1 MTLTR
6 DKLQGPAGYVKYR
19 SQDRAMRIARKLDLS
34 DTHSHELNGMTIHM
48 PGGNH
53 RDLND
58 ELRKRGFEETMVPGQ
73 GGGMGMMGGG
83 IMGDIKQTP
92 SGFTAT
98 VDFGQ
103 GGGGITG
110 DIKQTPS
117 GLTATVD
124 FGQGGGGMMG
134 GMMGSGGM
142 MPGSNG
148 GGNADESG
156 MLLRDDPGP
165 DPDDVRQR
173 ANEQAPSFTD
183 ADGEFFSDGILTGD
197 DRSSTAD
204 PDPDL
209 LREED
214 VREPFDSMFGSG
226 DPDDDDEMELY

>member
-6 DKLQGPAGYVKYR
+6 DKLQGPAGYLKYR

-48 PGGNH
+48 PGARH
-53 RDLND
+53 RELND

-73 GGGMGMMGGG
+73 GGGGMMGGMMGGG
-83 IMGDIKQTP
+83 MMG
-92 SGFTAT
+92 
-98 VDFGQ
+98 
-103 GGGGITG
+103 
-110 DIKQTPS
+110 
-117 GLTATVD
+117 
-124 FGQGGGGMMG
+124 G

-142 MPGSNG
+142 MSGSNG
-148 GGNADESG
+148 GGNADETG

-165 DPDDVRQR
+165 DPDEVRQR
-173 ANEQAPSFTD
+173 ANETAPSFVGDDVD

>member
-1 MTLTR
+1 
-6 DKLQGPAGYVKYR
+6 
-19 SQDRAMRIARKLDLS
+19 MRIARKLDLS
-34 DTHSHELNGMTIHM
+34 DTHSHEVNGMTIHM

-73 GGGMGMMGGG
+73 GGGGMGMM
-83 IMGDIKQTP
+83 
-92 SGFTAT
+92 
-98 VDFGQ
+98 
-103 GGGGITG
+103 
-110 DIKQTPS
+110 
-117 GLTATVD
+117 
-124 FGQGGGGMMG
+124 GGGMMG

-142 MPGSNG
+142 MSGSNG
-148 GGNADESG
+148 RGNADESG

-173 ANEQAPSFTD
+173 ANEQAPSFVGDDTD
-183 ADGEFFSDGILTGD
+183 ADGEFFSDGTLTGD

>member
-1 MTLTR
+1 
-6 DKLQGPAGYVKYR
+6 
-19 SQDRAMRIARKLDLS
+19 MRIARKLDLT
-34 DTHSHELNGMTIHM
+34 DTHSHEVNGMTIHM

-73 GGGMGMMGGG
+73 GSGGMMSGMMG
-83 IMGDIKQTP
+83 
-92 SGFTAT
+92 
-98 VDFGQ
+98 
-103 GGGGITG
+103 
-110 DIKQTPS
+110 
-117 GLTATVD
+117 
-124 FGQGGGGMMG
+124 G

-142 MPGSNG
+142 MSGSNG
-148 GGNADESG
+148 GGNTDETG
-156 MLLRDDPGP
+156 MLLRDDPGPGP

-173 ANEQAPSFTD
+173 ANEGAPSFVADDVD
-183 ADGEFFSDGILTGD
+183 ADGAFFSDGILTAD

-204 PDPDL
+204 PEPDL

>member
-73 GGGMGMMGGG
+73 GGGGMMGGM
-83 IMGDIKQTP
+83 MG
-92 SGFTAT
+92 
-98 VDFGQ
+98 
-103 GGGGITG
+103 
-110 DIKQTPS
+110 
-117 GLTATVD
+117 
-124 FGQGGGGMMG
+124 G

-142 MPGSNG
+142 MSGSNG

-156 MLLRDDPGP
+156 MLLRDDP
-165 DPDDVRQR
+165 DDVRQR
-173 ANEQAPSFTD
+173 ANEQAPSFVSDDAD

-197 DRSSTAD
+197 DRNSTAD

>member
-19 SQDRAMRIARKLDLS
+19 SKSRAMRIARKLDLS
-34 DTHSHELNGMTIHM
+34 DTHSHEMNGMTIHM

-58 ELRKRGFEETMVPGQ
+58 ELRERGFEETMVPGQ
-73 GGGMGMMGGG
+73 GGGGMGMM
-83 IMGDIKQTP
+83 
-92 SGFTAT
+92 
-98 VDFGQ
+98 
-103 GGGGITG
+103 
-110 DIKQTPS
+110 
-117 GLTATVD
+117 
-124 FGQGGGGMMG
+124 GGGMMG

-142 MPGSNG
+142 MSGSNG
-148 GGNADESG
+148 GGNADETG
-156 MLLRDDPGP
+156 MLLP
-165 DPDDVRQR
+165 DGDELRR
-173 ANEQAPSFTD
+173 MNEQADRTDESLPSFMGDTRRG
-183 ADGEFFSDGILTGD
+183 ADGEFFSDGTLTGD
-197 DRSSTAD
+197 DRSSSAD

>member
-1 MTLTR
+1 MPLTR
-6 DKLQGPAGYVKYR
+6 DKLQGPAGYAKFR

-34 DTHSHELNGMTIHM
+34 ATHSHEMNGMTIHM

-73 GGGMGMMGGG
+73 GGGGMMGGG
-83 IMGDIKQTP
+83 MMG
-92 SGFTAT
+92 GMM
-98 VDFGQ
+98 
-103 GGGGITG
+103 
-110 DIKQTPS
+110 
-117 GLTATVD
+117 
-124 FGQGGGGMMG
+124 GGGMMG

-142 MPGSNG
+142 MSGSNG
-148 GGNADESG
+148 GGNTDESG
-156 MLLRDDPGP
+156 MLLRD

-173 ANEQAPSFTD
+173 ANEQAPSFVADDTD